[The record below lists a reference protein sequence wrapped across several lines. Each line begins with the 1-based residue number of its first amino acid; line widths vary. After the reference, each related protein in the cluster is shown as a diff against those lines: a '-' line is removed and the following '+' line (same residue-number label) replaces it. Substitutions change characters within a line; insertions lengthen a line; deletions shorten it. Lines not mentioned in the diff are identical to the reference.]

1 MNNFAFADCTTV
13 DEILVQLG
21 EDATGSVAIK
31 AGGIDLL
38 DLMKDDIVTPSKLV
52 NIRNVSSLRGITVTP
67 EGLKIGPLSTLS
79 EMAAHPEI
87 QRSYQA
93 LSDAAGHA
101 ATPQV
106 RNMATLGGN
115 IMQRPRC
122 WYFRSTDFDCKKKSG
137 SSDDCHAHT
146 GENQYH
152 AVMNN
157 GTCAMVHPSSTAVPL
172 LAMDAQVELTSK
184 RGKRR
189 IAMSDFY
196 VPPEK
201 SLLNETVV
209 QPGEVI
215 TALFVP
221 KPEPGTRSAYQKY
234 GEKESFDWPLADAGV
249 VLVMDGSRCRKAV
262 IALGVA
268 APTPIR
274 CPEAEALLTGR
285 TIDEAVAREAG
296 KAAMRT
302 ATPLS
307 QNGFKTQLF
316 QTAIYRT
323 VLFAAGQMQRDPSSI
338 G

>member
-1 MNNFAFADCTTV
+1 MNNFTFVDCTTV
-13 DEILVQLG
+13 DQVLGQLG
-21 EDATGSVAIK
+21 DVSGGGTVIK

-38 DLMKDDIVTPSKLV
+38 DLMKDDIVAPSKLV
-52 NIRNVSSLRGITVTP
+52 NIRNVGSLRGITVTP
-67 EGLKIGPLSTLS
+67 DGLHLGPLSTLTELS
-79 EMAAHPEI
+79 VHPDI

-115 IMQRPRC
+115 LMQRPRC

-137 SSDDCHAHT
+137 SNDDCHAHT

-172 LAMDAQVELTSK
+172 LAMNAQVELTSR
-184 RGKRR
+184 RGKRMVP
-189 IAMSDFY
+189 MSGFY

-209 QPGEVI
+209 AHGEII
-215 TALFVP
+215 TSIFVP

-249 VLVMDGSRCRKAV
+249 ILVMDGTHCRKAV

-268 APTPIR
+268 APTPVR
-274 CPEAEALLTGR
+274 CPAAEALLTGR
-285 TIDEAVAREAG
+285 PITEASAREAA
-296 KAAMRT
+296 KAAMVA

-323 VLFAAGQMQRDPSSI
+323 VLFAAGQMRRDPSSI

>member
-1 MNNFAFADCTTV
+1 MNKFSYVDCTTV
-13 DEILVQLG
+13 VQALDQMTPG
-21 EDATGSVAIK
+21 AAVK

-38 DLMKDDIVTPSKLV
+38 DLMKDGIVSPPRLV
-52 NIRNVSSLRGITVTP
+52 SIRNVAGLCGISTTP
-67 EGLKIGPLSTLS
+67 KGLEIGPLSTLTEIS
-79 EMAAHPEI
+79 EHPEV
-87 QRSYQA
+87 RRTYAA

-106 RNMATLGGN
+106 RNMATVGGN
-115 IMQRPRC
+115 LMQRPRC
-122 WYFRSTDFDCKKKSG
+122 WYFRSSDFDCKKKGGTSEV
-137 SSDDCHAHT
+137 CHAHD

-152 AVMNN
+152 AVMEND
-157 GTCAMVHPSSTAVPL
+157 TCAMVHPSSTAVPL

-184 RGKRR
+184 RGKRMV
-189 IAMSDFY
+189 AMRDFY

-201 SLLNETVV
+201 SLTNETVV
-209 QPGEVI
+209 EPGELI
-215 TALFVP
+215 TAIVVP
-221 KPEPGTRSAYQKY
+221 TPETGTRSAYQKY

-249 VLVMDGSRCRKAV
+249 VLVMEGARCRRASIV
-262 IALGVA
+262 LGVA

-274 CPEAEALLTGR
+274 ATKAEALLTGK
-285 TIDEAVAREAG
+285 TIDEATARAAG
-296 KAAMRT
+296 KAAMEG

-323 VLFAAGQMQRDPSSI
+323 ILLAAGQMERDPSAI